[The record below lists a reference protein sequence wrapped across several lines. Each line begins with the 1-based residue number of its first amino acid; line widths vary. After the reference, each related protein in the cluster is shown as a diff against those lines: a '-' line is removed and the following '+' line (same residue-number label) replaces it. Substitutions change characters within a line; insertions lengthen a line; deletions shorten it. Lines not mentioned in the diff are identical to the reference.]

1 MWMTRTAGC
10 EQPHDIDK
18 CASKFLKDFHFT
30 VRDFGLQR
38 RAEHASNTDEAKL
51 SHVWSILISLIS

>member
-1 MWMTRTAGC
+1 MTRTAGC

-51 SHVWSILISLIS
+51 SHV